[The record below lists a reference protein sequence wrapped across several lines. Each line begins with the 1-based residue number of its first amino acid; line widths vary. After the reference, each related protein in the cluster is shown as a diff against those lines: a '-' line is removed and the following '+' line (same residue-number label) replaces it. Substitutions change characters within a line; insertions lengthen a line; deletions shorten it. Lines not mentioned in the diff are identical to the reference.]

1 MNRQA
6 ATPKGFDRR
15 IRDLH
20 FERVPDPRYAAKV
33 RHGLPTMLTVL
44 VAAMVTA
51 ARSLRHAEQRTG
63 QLLERNGPWQG
74 LETPIADN
82 TFGMVIPR
90 LELEP
95 LVKRL
100 VGMVKAE
107 HRRGNLA
114 PTELP
119 MATAAIDGKNVATL
133 RWHDLCR
140 VLELEPDSATPA
152 KVKKKLKRAF
162 PGAQFCNPKEGQPYA
177 LCRTH
182 TVTLISSGAAVC
194 VYQRPIEGKT
204 NEIGAVPALL
214 DELRVAYGRTG
225 IISMLTTDAGNT
237 SLGSATII
245 VEKLGW
251 DYFSQIKSEH
261 GEIYNEAVRL
271 LGRRRESTA
280 DATYDDTQNGN
291 VVTYHIWTERLLKHG
306 WLDWTHARQLV
317 RVQRVAEHPSTGK
330 RTVGHRYY
338 VTSKP
343 VSEIDASTALRI
355 SRGHWR
361 CEEETHWTTD
371 VVLQEDRRRLA
382 WSRHPHGVFV
392 VSLLRMM
399 ALNLL
404 AVARKLSR
412 LAFSNEPPTWWQ
424 VCEHF
429 LLALCATTLLT
440 EEFDAVSE

>member
-1 MNRQA
+1 MNRRA
-6 ATPKGFDRR
+6 ATPRGFGRR

-63 QLLERNGPWQG
+63 QLLARNGAWQG

-82 TFGMVIPR
+82 TFGKVIPR

-100 VGMVKAE
+100 VGRVKAE

-119 MATAAIDGKNVATL
+119 IATAAIDGKNVATL

-152 KVKKKLKRAF
+152 QVKKKLKQDF
-162 PGAQFCNPKEGQPYA
+162 PNAQFCNPKEGQPYA
-177 LCRTH
+177 LCRVH
-182 TVTLISSGAAVC
+182 TVTLISSRAAAC
-194 VYQRPIEGKT
+194 VYQRPVEGKT
-204 NEIGAVPALL
+204 NEIGALPALL
-214 DELRVAYGRTG
+214 DALRVAYGRTG

-237 SLGSATII
+237 SLGSATMI

-251 DYFSQIKSEH
+251 DYFCQIKSEH
-261 GEIYNEAVRL
+261 GEIHNEAVRL

-291 VVTYHIWTERLLKHG
+291 VVTYHIWTEQLAEHG

-338 VTSKP
+338 VTTKP
-343 VSEIDASTALRI
+343 ASELDASTALRI

-399 ALNLL
+399 ALNIL

-412 LAFSNEPPTWWQ
+412 LAFSNEPPTWGQ
-424 VCEHF
+424 VSEHF